1 MCIHGLGRTCVHVM
15 HSDKPDRNKQQKKF
29 MAERRTEVT
38 SLKNLNLRQ
47 WENSKLRENR
57 CDTTAK

>member
-1 MCIHGLGRTCVHVM
+1 MHVM